1 MTDYG
6 MLNIIDDIIIV
17 LHEFAQVIFWI
28 VPCAGG
34 YICYQNFVK

>member
-28 VPCAGG
+28 VPCAGDI
-34 YICYQNFVK
+34 YAIKIL